1 MNLAAVDEG
10 FGDSEPVV
18 VKAYQCAD
26 CYILTP
32 DSEFPHRCVNP
43 ENNDEWI
50 DETVC
55 LGVFAR
61 WLMRNQYN
69 PHFQIVII
77 RSNTD

>member
-43 ENNDEWI
+43 ENNDE
-50 DETVC
+50 
-55 LGVFAR
+55 
-61 WLMRNQYN
+61 
-69 PHFQIVII
+69 
-77 RSNTD
+77 